1 MIVNNRTAS
10 LRLVIFFGVFMAA
23 SMPAEAFIADVLTPP
38 STDFSVWILRQVLG
52 SLVDEVMGSGGG
64 QQTVMLVVIAWL
76 LKHLI
81 IPIGG
86 LILLYSS
93 YMGISHSSMSGE
105 IFGGHKQA
113 YWVAVRTVIAFG
125 LVAPAP
131 ALKGL
136 ALVNLFLMSLTL
148 HGVGGASSVWGESSD
163 ALMTTPTFGTYAQQS
178 PALFDGLLLGEL
190 CAAAYNQYVAADG
203 DPPGPTVALKKVSDT
218 PTKAAW
224 AWARGDANSGFC
236 GEFFGEKTVA
246 DPPVIA
252 SPLQATTVTAEATKK
267 ARDTMAAAQVAA
279 ITEMQAS
286 AKQIAE
292 AMIAADAVQGAREP
306 TTTSY
311 AATMNNFSQAMQTA
325 SVSAATSVLS
335 ETATAW
341 KQAAKQDGWATSGFY
356 FLAFGSLQSAI
367 NRTSSLDWAH
377 VTPISAENYLSR
389 FADETVHG
397 WAASAWKKMDNFII
411 NGHRAIDQSL
421 AIERPGNAVAN
432 DDSLPFYEGN
442 KATRWIMEEFKDMVN
457 KNTHPLELLRGLGN
471 FSLKLGMAVWG
482 VEQIGGA
489 IFAAGPSGLV
499 VKAALSALAGN
510 AVGGFIHLVAIGLCL
525 MGVIFIVASLMPSLI
540 WLTNLTRWVFSVIT
554 AQIAAPLWAVL
565 HAHPE
570 GEGIAG
576 AQARAGYMLV
586 LSLTLRPILLTVSL
600 LISYYVM
607 AVMGQVLNK
616 VVFAI
621 ITGFDFGWLTPFF
634 FILFYGAALYTI
646 IKISLDEMSG
656 LYVGIL
662 DWIGGGRGD
671 PSDMSQA
678 HGHLMAGFMALRGKM
693 GDATRFTTPNPK
705 DEPKSN
711 KNAKLSRDET
721 PKITNDHLMPK
732 DK

>member
-10 LRLVIFFGVFMAA
+10 LRLVICFAVFMAV
-23 SMPAEAFIADVLTPP
+23 SMPAEAFISDVLTPS
-38 STDFSVWILRQVLG
+38 STDFSVWMLRQALG

-64 QQTVMLVVIAWL
+64 QQTVLLVAIAWL
-76 LKHLI
+76 LRWLI
-81 IPIGG
+81 IPLGG
-86 LILLYSS
+86 IILLYSS
-93 YMGISHSSMSGE
+93 YMGISHASMNGE
-105 IFGGHKQA
+105 IFGDKKLA
-113 YWVAVRTVIAFG
+113 FWVAVRTVLAFG
-125 LVAPAP
+125 MVTPAP

-136 ALVNLFLMSLTL
+136 ALVNLFIMTIVL
-148 HGVGGASSVWGESSD
+148 HGVGGASSMWVATSD
-163 ALMTTPTFGTYAQQS
+163 GLMTTPTFGTIPEQS
-178 PALFDGLLLGEL
+178 PALLDGLLRGEL
-190 CAAAYNQYVAADG
+190 CAAAYNQFVAADG
-203 DPPGPTVALKKVSDT
+203 DPPGPTVALKRVSDT
-218 PTKAAW
+218 PTKAAY
-224 AWARGDANSGFC
+224 AWSRGDANSGFC
-236 GEFFGEKTVA
+236 GEFFAEKSVA
-246 DPPVIA
+246 EPPTIA

-267 ARDTMAAAQVAA
+267 ARDVMASAQYAA
-279 ITEMQAS
+279 ITRMQAS
-286 AKQIAE
+286 ASQIAQ
-292 AMIAADAVQGAREP
+292 AMIAADAVVGAQEP
-306 TTTSY
+306 TTAAY
-311 AATMNNFSQAMQTA
+311 ADSMNDFSQSMQNA

-335 ETATAW
+335 ETAAAW
-341 KQAAKQDGWATSGFY
+341 KQAAKQDGWATAGFY
-356 FLAFGSLQSAI
+356 YLAFGSLQSGI
-367 NRTSSLDWAH
+367 NRSSSMEWAH
-377 VTPISAENYLSR
+377 VTPISADNYMSR

-510 AVGGFIHLVAIGLCL
+510 AVGGFIHLVALGLCL

-540 WLTNLTRWVFSVIT
+540 WLTNLARWVFSVIT
-554 AQIAAPLWAVL
+554 AQVAAPLWAVL

-586 LSLTLRPILLTVSL
+586 LSLALRPMLLTMSL
-600 LISYYVM
+600 LIAYYVM
-607 AVMGQVLNK
+607 AIMGQVLNK
-616 VVFAI
+616 VVFAL

-656 LYVGIL
+656 LYVGFM

-671 PSDMSQA
+671 PSDTSAA
-678 HGHLMAGFMALRGKM
+678 HGNLMAGFMALRGKM
-693 GDATRFTTPNPK
+693 GGATKFQNPDPKTTPKP
-705 DEPKSN
+705 E
-711 KNAKLSRDET
+711 AQLSLDET
-721 PKITNDHLMPK
+721 PKIPTSKLLPK

>member
-1 MIVNNRTAS
+1 MLTKYPTKLSS
-10 LRLVIFFGVFMAA
+10 LAIFFALAMMS

-93 YMGISHSSMSGE
+93 YLGISHSSMTGE
-105 IFGGHKQA
+105 IFGGQKQA

-131 ALKGL
+131 ALKNL
-136 ALVNLFLMSLTL
+136 ALTNLFMMSLTL
-148 HGVGGASSVWGESSD
+148 HGVGGASNIWAAESD
-163 ALMTTPTFGTYAQQS
+163 ALMTKPTFGTSAQQS
-178 PALFDGLLLGEL
+178 PALLDGLLRGNL
-190 CAAAYNQYVAADG
+190 CAAAYNQYVAAEG

-236 GEFFGEKTVA
+236 GEFFAEKAVA
-246 DPPVIA
+246 EPPSIA

-286 AKQIAE
+286 ASQIAQ
-292 AMIAADAVQGAREP
+292 AMIAGDAVQGAQEP
-306 TTTSY
+306 TTAAY
-311 AATMNNFSQAMQTA
+311 AAIMNNFSQAMQTA
-325 SVSAATSVLS
+325 SVSAATSVLN

-367 NRTSSLDWAH
+367 NRSSSLDWAH

-397 WAASAWKKMDNFII
+397 WAESAWGKLDNYII

-421 AIERPGNAVAN
+421 AIERPGNAAAN
-432 DDSLPFYEGN
+432 DDNLPFYEGD
-442 KATRWIMEEFKDMVN
+442 KATRWIMEEFRDMVN
-457 KNTHPLELLRGLGN
+457 NDAHPLSMLLGIGKSSLVWGLG
-471 FSLKLGMAVWG
+471 LY
-482 VEQIGGA
+482 GA
-489 IFAAGPSGLV
+489 ETIVDGFLSTSPAGIV
-499 VKAALSALAGN
+499 VKTAGKAWLGNKIGAAVHLIAL
-510 AVGGFIHLVAIGLCL
+510 GLCA
-525 MGVIFIVASLMPSLI
+525 MGIVFIAAALMPSLI

-554 AQIAAPLWAVL
+554 AQIAAPLWAIL

-600 LISYYVM
+600 LIAYYVM

-646 IKISLDEMSG
+646 VKISLDEMSG

-678 HGHLMAGFMALRGKM
+678 HGHLVAGFMALRGKL
-693 GDATRFTTPNPK
+693 GDATRFTTPK

-711 KNAKLSRDET
+711 KNAKLSRNET
-721 PKITNDHLMPK
+721 QKITNDHLMPK